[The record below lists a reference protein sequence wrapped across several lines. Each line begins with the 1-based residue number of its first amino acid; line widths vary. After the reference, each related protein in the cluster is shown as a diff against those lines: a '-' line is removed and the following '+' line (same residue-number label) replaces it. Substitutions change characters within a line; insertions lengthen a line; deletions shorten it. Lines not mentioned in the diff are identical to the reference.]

1 MAGGRPALNRVEGCS
16 NEMVFVL
23 LDAPRLRHGVGVP
36 RRNILSVCDRHGLYR
51 ALVDRTAPLCLC
63 AHVIVVAVFGTSVE
77 G

>member
-1 MAGGRPALNRVEGCS
+1 
-16 NEMVFVL
+16 MVFVL

-36 RRNILSVCDRHGLYR
+36 RRHILSACDRHGLSR
-51 ALVDRTAPLCLC
+51 ATVDRPAPHGLC